1 MGCSSVLHLPRV
13 PVCHMA
19 LPRDLLTLLPPEKS
33 RCSSV
38 FCQVPCD
45 LLSPAFTDHVC
56 QHSSLQRVTCAGDV
70 PPRSAAG
77 DSGHTETRAFTSTAA
92 VGALGFSTGPDLPEE
107 SSSSVSLV
115 YRRPAPMCVL
125 SIAVRS
131 TMTKSN
137 WRRTESGSVLWLLVW

>member
-77 DSGHTETRAFTSTAA
+77 DSGHTETRAFTFAPLQLGLWDFQQGQTCLKRAA
-92 VGALGFSTGPDLPEE
+92 PQPL
-107 SSSSVSLV
+107 
-115 YRRPAPMCVL
+115 
-125 SIAVRS
+125 
-131 TMTKSN
+131 
-137 WRRTESGSVLWLLVW
+137 